1 MSQPDAT
8 RQRAE
13 QSCCAHMTVYYRTHT
28 DQGTSLT
35 TGWWECSTCLTRF
48 VPGKVGFTA
57 GAEAQREADAQVAEN
72 RAKGCGVVDEYEQGM
87 EAERRHCA
95 EAIRTAPLVTEPPR

>member
-1 MSQPDAT
+1 MSQPDPT

-48 VPGKVGFTA
+48 VPIFKL
-57 GAEAQREADAQVAEN
+57 EN
-72 RAKGCGVVDEYEQGM
+72 ATQ
-87 EAERRHCA
+87 AERARCA
-95 EAIRTAPLVTEPPR
+95 GIANSYCLKFKEPCGECSAERIATEIQKETP